1 MTSKPLG
8 LDDLPIDPSFHPAS
22 YGQLARLIQVGVA
35 IFSVLG
41 VVGFIGY
48 LSVNWNVSVAKAIK
62 ADPKPIYW
70 TPQAYFGH
78 LFGLMPDAFVLL
90 SIAVMVATVFGRSLM
105 SAVDLY
111 KGKERFLAGIVVLVL
126 VVIAGAFLID
136 RYY

>member
-1 MTSKPLG
+1 MTSPSTRRSIRPRTG
-8 LDDLPIDPSFHPAS
+8 SWRDSSRSAWPSFP
-22 YGQLARLIQVGVA
+22 Y
-35 IFSVLG
+35 G